1 MIKKTWFADLT
12 LIFVAFIWGATFVIV
27 QNAIA
32 FLPPITFNGVRFF
45 LAAVMLGGWQV
56 LFKREQLAFFNKKL
70 LLSGFILGLWLFFAY
85 ATQTIGLLYTSSSK
99 AGFITGLNIVLVP
112 FFTFLI
118 LKQRPGRNAIF
129 GVIVAVIGLYLLTM
143 TDISALNNGDAL
155 VFLCSIGFAMQI
167 VLTGKYSSR
176 YPTLLLT
183 VVQIGTVSLLSI
195 IYALFFEDWRLALEP
210 SVLFRS
216 DVVIALLVTSV
227 LATAFAFFVQTNFQ
241 KYTSPTRVALIFSM
255 EPVFAA
261 LTGFIVANERLSL
274 SAIIGCA
281 FILAGMLLAELPVKN
296 INFLKKNKV
305 S

>member
-227 LATAFAFFVQTNFQ
+227 LATAFAFLVQTNFQ